1 MFLRAIEGGAQRAA
15 QIAQLQ
21 QQRERDRAQARNI
34 LSAIGGR
41 GSGFDPLRAAQ
52 AEQIQV
58 ETDLARQAA
67 AEEAAAAAESARLQ
81 SIGVSPQEAFFQS
94 GMHRFGIKPPT
105 TEKEQAEKIF
115 EAGREVISVDPT
127 TGQVR
132 VLHTAP
138 ETPRA
143 EPRFAIPF
151 GEALPGSPAPTA
163 RLTAKEIR
171 SAWNTLPDFTKNH
184 AITRAILEAFPEGKS
199 DARQLSPAGGQD
211 TLIQE
216 AREAIRQ
223 GAPVEAVER
232 ELREKYGINVKF

>member
-1 MFLRAIEGGAQRAA
+1 V
-15 QIAQLQ
+15 
-21 QQRERDRAQARNI
+21 
-34 LSAIGGR
+34 
-41 GSGFDPLRAAQ
+41 DPLRAAQ
-52 AEQIQV
+52 AEQV
-58 ETDLARQAA
+58 RTETALAQQLPTDVVRSGTIVQPIAQLLPPPVADEAPAA
-67 AEEAAAAAESARLQ
+67 
-81 SIGVSPQEAFFQS
+81 
-94 GMHRFGIKPPT
+94 
-105 TEKEQAEKIF
+105 KIF

-199 DARQLSPAGGQD
+199 DARQPSPAGGQD

-216 AREAIRQ
+216 AQEAIRQ